1 MIRSLLAAAL
11 CLLLAACNKADAA
24 VPGAEWPQ
32 LAPAQSGWSESK
44 LAPAKARAEEIGSS
58 AFLVVQHDAIVAA
71 WGDTGADLLLNS
83 MRKSLLSAL
92 IGMAVAEG
100 RIDLDTTL
108 AQLGIDDTEPALT
121 PEEKQATIHDLIEA
135 RSGIYHGANYE
146 TPEMAANRPARGSH
160 PPGSF
165 WYYNNWDFNALGA
178 IYEQA
183 EGAPVFDAFD
193 RRIARP
199 IGMQDFD
206 PAHCRYAGG
215 RDSKYPAYLFHA
227 SARDLARFGLLYL
240 HHGRW
245 GDRQLIPESWIAEST
260 KPYSTTNAG
269 LGYGYLWWRPQN
281 NSALPPDS
289 YFAWGHG
296 GQFLFVIPSRDM
308 VVVHLARERTGQDEL
323 GYRRVSG
330 LLGLILAAAPEEPAV
345 TPR

>member
-1 MIRSLLAAAL
+1 MRFTSIAVLAGF
-11 CLLLAACNKADAA
+11 LLLGGCATDP
-24 VPGAEWPQ
+24 VPGAEWRQVP
-32 LAPAQSGWSESK
+32 PAQSGWSETG
-44 LAPAKARAEEIGSS
+44 LAAAQDWSAQIHSTAVMVIQHGAVVAE
-58 AFLVVQHDAIVAA
+58 
-71 WGDTGADLLLNS
+71 WGDVSKRTELAS
-83 MRKSLLSAL
+83 VRKSLLSAL
-92 IGMAVAEG
+92 IGIAVTEHKLS
-100 RIDLDTTL
+100 LDDTL
-108 AQLGIDDTEPALT
+108 ADLAIDDNPPALT
-121 PEEKQATIHDLIEA
+121 ETERQATVRMLLEA
-135 RSGIYHGANYE
+135 RSGVYHPALYE
-146 TPEMAANRPARGSH
+146 TPGMAAQRPLRGSH
-160 PPGSF
+160 EPGTF
-165 WYYNNWDFNALGA
+165 WYYNNWDFNALGT
-178 IYEQA
+178 IYEHA
-183 EGAPVFDAFD
+183 TGTGIYDAFD
-193 RRIARP
+193 RQIARP